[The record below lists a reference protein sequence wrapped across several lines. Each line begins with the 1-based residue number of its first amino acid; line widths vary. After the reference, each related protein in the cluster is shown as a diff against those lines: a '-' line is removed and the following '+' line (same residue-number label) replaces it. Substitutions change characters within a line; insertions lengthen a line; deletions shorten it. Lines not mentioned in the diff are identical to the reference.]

1 MILRI
6 NRVELVDDKYG
17 KHIAIKMIT
26 AYDDEDKYLKH
37 VKLTD
42 EIVKIVKETVIMG
55 PFEFEDGLL
64 KDKSYVPVV
73 KPIKNGKGSHE

>member
-26 AYDDEDKYLKH
+26 AYDDLDKYLKH

-42 EIVKIVKETVIMG
+42 EVVKIVKETVIMG

-64 KDKSYVPVV
+64 KDKSYVPT
-73 KPIKNGKGSHE
+73 E